1 MVQLRSAP
9 VRALDHVQ
17 VMMPPGREA
26 DARAF
31 YGGMLGLAEVEKPE
45 PMRPQGG
52 VWFAEGIHVSGE
64 EGFSAPRRAHPAL
77 RVDDIDAL
85 AERLAAAGCPVDW
98 DKRWPGVR
106 RFYTRDPFA
115 NRLEIVSHPDA

>member
-1 MVQLRSAP
+1 

-31 YGGMLGLAEVEKPE
+31 YGGLLGLAEVEKPE

-85 AERLAAAGCPVDW
+85 AERLSAAGCPVDW
-98 DKRWPGVR
+98 DDRWPGVR

>member
-17 VMMPPGREA
+17 VMMPPGRED

-31 YGGMLGLAEVEKPE
+31 YGDLLGLVEVAKPE

-77 RVDDIDAL
+77 RVDDLDAL
-85 AERLAAAGCPVDW
+85 AERLAAAGCALDW
-98 DKRWPGVR
+98 DVRWPGVR
-106 RFYTRDPFA
+106 RFYTRDPFG
-115 NRLEIVSHPDA
+115 NRLEVLSNPDA